1 MLRFS
6 SQRVALRPSLQR
18 KMIEK
23 KIITMEQQEISY
35 SAALAE
41 LEEILRTIETG
52 EADIDTLSS
61 KVTRA
66 TELIKLCRARL
77 TKVESQVKEILEG

>member
-1 MLRFS
+1 
-6 SQRVALRPSLQR
+6 
-18 KMIEK
+18 
-23 KIITMEQQEISY
+23 MEQQEISY

>member
-1 MLRFS
+1 
-6 SQRVALRPSLQR
+6 
-18 KMIEK
+18 
-23 KIITMEQQEISY
+23 MEQQEISY
-35 SAALAE
+35 NAALAE

>member
-1 MLRFS
+1 
-6 SQRVALRPSLQR
+6 
-18 KMIEK
+18 
-23 KIITMEQQEISY
+23 MEQPEISY

-41 LEEILRTIETG
+41 LEEILRTIEAG

>member
-1 MLRFS
+1 
-6 SQRVALRPSLQR
+6 
-18 KMIEK
+18 MIEK
-23 KIITMEQQEISY
+23 KITTMEQQEISY

-41 LEEILRTIETG
+41 LEEILRTIEAG

>member
-1 MLRFS
+1 
-6 SQRVALRPSLQR
+6 
-18 KMIEK
+18 MIEK

-41 LEEILRTIETG
+41 LEEILRTIEAG

>member
-1 MLRFS
+1 
-6 SQRVALRPSLQR
+6 
-18 KMIEK
+18 
-23 KIITMEQQEISY
+23 MEQQEISY

-41 LEEILRTIETG
+41 LEEILRTIEAG